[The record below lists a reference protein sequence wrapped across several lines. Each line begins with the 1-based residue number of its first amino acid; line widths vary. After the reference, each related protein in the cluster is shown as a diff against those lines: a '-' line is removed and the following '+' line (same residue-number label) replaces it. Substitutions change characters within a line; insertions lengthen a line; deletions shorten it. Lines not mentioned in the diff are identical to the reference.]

1 MNTFMLVMTIMTSS
15 GQQRDIALAFDLS
28 WHDCDEMAYYM
39 DQGLN
44 ENAQVFC
51 ELEGVQHN

>member
-1 MNTFMLVMTIMTSS
+1 MLVMTIWASD
-15 GQQRDIALAFDLS
+15 GPQVIALAFDLS

-51 ELEGVQHN
+51 ELEGVYYE

>member
-15 GQQRDIALAFDLS
+15 GQQDIALAFELS

-44 ENAQVFC
+44 ENARVFC
-51 ELEGVQHN
+51 ELEGEEL

>member
-15 GQQRDIALAFDLS
+15 GQQDIALAFDRS
-28 WHDCDEMAYYM
+28 WHDCDEMAYYI

-44 ENAQVFC
+44 ENAEVFC
-51 ELEGVQHN
+51 ELEGVYYE

>member
-1 MNTFMLVMTIMTSS
+1 MTIMTSS
-15 GQQRDIALAFDLS
+15 GQQQDIALAFDLS
-28 WHDCDEMAYYM
+28 WHDCDEMTYYM

-51 ELEGVQHN
+51 ELEGVSNGKLYTD

>member
-1 MNTFMLVMTIMTSS
+1 MNTFMLVMSIMSSS
-15 GQQRDIALAFDLS
+15 GQQDIALAFDLS

-44 ENAQVFC
+44 ENAEVFC
-51 ELEGVQHN
+51 ELEGVYADE

>member
-1 MNTFMLVMTIMTSS
+1 MNTFMLVMTLWASD
-15 GQQRDIALAFDLS
+15 GPQVIALAFDLS

-51 ELEGVQHN
+51 ELEGVSYYD